1 VDILGTVLEIMKKK
15 PVDRKKLS
23 EGGKDGSDTL
33 ASCGENA
40 KMVVI
45 ICSYGGAE
53 TQSVRETPVMIWE
66 AITFL
71 ITRSLNLLKMVTMG
85 CIDQQDPD
93 QPQVSKGDIRATTR
107 LCAGMDSLP
116 STAARLPLADR
127 QSDADK
133 ESNVNNGLVFL
144 CQSQRQRQCHSR
156 PQRAP
161 NAL

>member
-1 VDILGTVLEIMKKK
+1 
-15 PVDRKKLS
+15 
-23 EGGKDGSDTL
+23 
-33 ASCGENA
+33 
-40 KMVVI
+40 MVVI
-45 ICSYGGAE
+45 ICSYGGAK

-71 ITRSLNLLKMVTMG
+71 ITRSLNPLKMVTMG

-93 QPQVSKGDIRATTR
+93 QPQVSKGDKRATTR

-116 STAARLPLADR
+116 STTARLPLADR

-144 CQSQRQRQCHSR
+144 CPSQRQRQCHSR
-156 PQRAP
+156 PQQSAQRLVNSFFHLHSLTP
-161 NAL
+161 TSQFCCDW